1 MSVSDVQEYLNRH
14 FNPYLE
20 DDSDIGRRKDGK
32 ERDVFLRIT
41 LTVAGI
47 LPLIGA
53 IDAYKQIKNKFSPS
67 IITPISAGSLFTISG
82 LSGKDGY
89 FLLGLVLGTV
99 GIGYM
104 VGIPLYKR
112 DFKFFCEQTS

>member
-1 MSVSDVQEYLNRH
+1 MSVSNVKEYINRH
-14 FNPYLE
+14 FNPSLE

-32 ERDVFLRIT
+32 EREVFLRIAIT
-41 LTVAGI
+41 IAGI

-53 IDAYKQIKNKFSPS
+53 IYAYKQITNKLSPP
-67 IITPISAGSLFTISG
+67 IITAMSAGSLFAISG

-89 FLLGLVLGTV
+89 LLLGLFLGTV

-104 VGIPLYKR
+104 VGVPLYKR
-112 DFKFFCEQTS
+112 DFKFFCEQRM